1 MSMSLAMR
9 GGRAARSAQLAE
21 FALRS
26 VAGPSRLLRPRSIST
41 ARTLVPALTSSN
53 TSLRPSLLAPSPRLV
68 SNDLP
73 RTNVVSRRSS
83 STATAASQPASHAS
97 PTFHSDTQSR
107 SGSNSSHSSQSPPEP
122 EPEAKSAYARFKA
135 LSKKYG
141 WWALGMY
148 TALSSVD
155 FSLTF
160 LTVHAVGAERI
171 EPAFY
176 AALHRYH
183 VIRYGEEEAVR
194 IEEESRVEKA
204 EQQAREE
211 EEMRGLTEE
220 ERRRKKNGGGWGSRT
235 FWAEVA
241 LAYAIHKTALLP
253 FRAGL
258 TVAWTPKLVNWL
270 TKRGWVGKGG
280 ITRAATHAQGKIKD
294 ARERVKDAS
303 DRVREAVKK

>member
-9 GGRAARSAQLAE
+9 GGRAARSAPLAE
-21 FALRS
+21 LALRS
-26 VAGPSRLLRPRSIST
+26 VAGPSRLLRPREVST

-53 TSLRPSLLAPSPRLV
+53 TPLRRSILAPFPRLI
-68 SNDLP
+68 SHDLS
-73 RTNVVSRRSS
+73 RFNAVSRRSS
-83 STATAASQPASHAS
+83 STATAASQPAPHAN
-97 PTFHSDTQSR
+97 PTSHSDSHPH
-107 SGSNSSHSSQSPPEP
+107 SGSNSSYSSQTPPDAEPGSKPEP
-122 EPEAKSAYARFKA
+122 EPKSAYARFKA
-135 LSKKYG
+135 ISKKYG

-148 TALSSVD
+148 TALSSID

-204 EQQAREE
+204 ETKAREE

-220 ERRRKKNGGGWGSRT
+220 ERRRRKNGGGWGSRT

-270 TKRGWVGKGG
+270 TKRGWVGKVS
-280 ITRAATHAQGKIKD
+280 
-294 ARERVKDAS
+294 REVK
-303 DRVREAVKK
+303 